1 MCLNVVPRSL
11 MTKRLPTELV
21 NVETTDTANLDE
33 QGIVNDTILSIF
45 LKTLKDRAVLIV
57 VK

>member
-1 MCLNVVPRSL
+1 

-21 NVETTDTANLDE
+21 NVKTTDTANLDE
-33 QGIVNDTILSIF
+33 QGIVNDTILLSIF

>member
-1 MCLNVVPRSL
+1 MVPRSL

-21 NVETTDTANLDE
+21 NVKTTDTANLDE
-33 QGIVNDTILSIF
+33 QGFVSDTVLSIF
-45 LKTLKDRAVLIV
+45 FKTLKDRAVLIV